1 MNNQSVDPVLHGLP
15 KWITPELIADTV
27 HVWQPYYTEPLT
39 ANDAIGILMGVGN
52 LFTVLSGSSHHETF
66 RRPGTGQQ
74 SGTGT

>member
-15 KWITPELIADTV
+15 KWITAELIAETV
-27 HVWQPYYTEPLT
+27 RAWQPYYAEPLT
-39 ANDAIGILMGVGN
+39 AKDAVGILMGVGN
-52 LFTVLSGSSHHETF
+52 LFAVLSGSTCHETL